1 MTQPTTLAPHQPH
14 PDRNGSASPA
24 NPSPDALARQHA
36 ATSGITLA
44 DRSHIGRLKLT
55 GEDAL
60 DLLNR
65 LSTNKL
71 DDLAPGGVT
80 GSVLTTNKGRIIDL
94 LFIARQDDHL
104 LVLTS
109 PDTRNRVAEWI
120 DFYTFVEDVEITDI
134 TENTAML
141 TLLGASPAAAHP
153 ALAALPPRASATADI
168 DGVRALAIRADFFDA
183 PRIDLIVPLPDAPHL
198 RATLL
203 AHGTTPVS
211 ASALD
216 LLRIQRGIPAHPNEL
231 NEDYNPLEA
240 VLWEFI
246 SFNKGCYIGQEVVAR
261 LNAYDKIQ
269 RHLVTLSW
277 QAMRSP
283 VPQTPIYHG
292 GKRVGV
298 ITSVAPPESDRRI
311 GLGYVRKAYAALETP
326 LPETM
331 LLYAVSDEGD
341 TAADVH
347 VTVNALSV
355 RQKRVRP
362 AAYNPRPPR

>member
-14 PDRNGSASPA
+14 PAHNGSVPTAH
-24 NPSPDALARQHA
+24 PSPDALA
-36 ATSGITLA
+36 LA
-44 DRSHIGRLKLT
+44 DRSHTGRLKLT

-71 DDLAPGGVT
+71 DDLPPGGVT

-120 DFYTFVEDVEITDI
+120 DFYTFVEDVEIADVTQD
-134 TENTAML
+134 TAML

-153 ALAALPPRASATADI
+153 ALAALPPNASATADI
-168 DGVRALAIRADFFDA
+168 DGIPTLAIRSDFDLFGDT
-183 PRIDLIVPLPDAPHL
+183 RIDLIAPLSDAPRL
-198 RATLL
+198 LDALSARGATPI
-203 AHGTTPVS
+203 T

-216 LLRIQRGIPAHPNEL
+216 LLRIQRGIPAHPYEI

-240 VLWEFI
+240 GLWEFI

-277 QAMRSP
+277 QAP
-283 VPQTPIYHG
+283 DAPAPQAALYDCDRRIG
-292 GKRVGV
+292 AL
-298 ITSVAPPESDRRI
+298 TSVAPPEAGNPI
-311 GLGYVRKAYAALETP
+311 GLGYVRKAYAEPGT
-326 LPETM
+326 
-331 LLYAVSDEGD
+331 LLSAVSDTGD
-341 TAADVH
+341 TTEVAVKAVF
-347 VTVNALSV
+347 V
-355 RQKRVRP
+355 RQPSGV
-362 AAYNPRPPR
+362 

>member
-1 MTQPTTLAPHQPH
+1 MTQPTTLAPHQPQ
-14 PDRNGSASPA
+14 PARNGSAPA
-24 NPSPDALARQHA
+24 AHPSLDALPNQYAA
-36 ATSGITLA
+36 ATSGIAIA

-71 DDLAPGGVT
+71 DDLAPGGVM

-109 PDTRNRVAEWI
+109 PDTRDRVAEWI
-120 DFYTFVEDVEITDI
+120 DFYTFVEDVEIADI
-134 TENTAML
+134 TQDTAMF

-153 ALAALPPRASATADI
+153 ALAALPPNASAAADI
-168 DGVRALAIRADFFDA
+168 DGVRALAIRSDFDLFDS
-183 PRIDLIVPLPDAPHL
+183 PRIDLIAPLPDAPRL
-198 RATLL
+198 RDALL
-203 AHGTTPVS
+203 ARGAAPVT
-211 ASALD
+211 APALD
-216 LLRIQRGIPAHPNEL
+216 LLRIQRGIPAHPHEL

-240 VLWEFI
+240 GLWEFI

-277 QAMRSP
+277 QAP
-283 VPQTPIYHG
+283 PDPAPQAALYHADR
-292 GKRVGV
+292 RVGAL
-298 ITSVAPPESDRRI
+298 TSVAPPEAGNPI
-311 GLGYVRKAYAALETP
+311 GLGYVRKAHAEPGT
-326 LPETM
+326 
-331 LLYAVSDEGD
+331 LLSAVSDTGD
-341 TAADVH
+341 TTAVK
-347 VTVNALSV
+347 VESV
-355 RQKRVRP
+355 FARHPSGV
-362 AAYNPRPPR
+362 